1 MFVKEAEICGT
12 HYYTVLMVLFTI
24 RYKVSQTQAE
34 YTDVKR
40 PSKNVSAARLR
51 RKSGEAVY
59 ETIDNEGGND
69 TYSTAVSMQDNPAYH
84 VTGTQPSN
92 ASVYF

>member
-12 HYYTVLMVLFTI
+12 HYYTVLMVLFTN
-24 RYKVSQTQAE
+24 RYKVSQTQTE

-40 PSKNVSAARLR
+40 PSRNVSATRLR

-59 ETIDNEGGND
+59 ETIENEGRND
-69 TYSTAVSMQDNPAYH
+69 ACSTAVSMQDNPAYQI
-84 VTGTQPSN
+84 TGTQPSN
-92 ASVYF
+92 DSV